1 MGYRIF
7 LLLFF
12 GITAGL
18 HAQTLRTEFV
28 GTLSV
33 KGGDSYAYKL
43 HLSDSD
49 GVLTGYS
56 VTDVMGPNE
65 TKTAIVGSIDEK
77 KKQINFRETKVLQTK
92 TRPAPGDFCCLV
104 YGHLKVGKIQGTQ
117 TLKGSFTGYRDDGK
131 TECAS
136 GKLAMVCPR
145 DILEKMLKA
154 QNGSAQQAKKD
165 TVETLPKPA
174 TIVYDTEI
182 PESQIKK
189 VMPGNSIG
197 LDCPASSVTIELWDF
212 RTIDGDRITL
222 TQDDKPVLENY
233 TLTATHKILHV
244 KLDGNP
250 SVLELIALNEGTEPL
265 NTARIR
271 IACGNK
277 EYYLDA
283 STTVDK
289 SVKIALK
296 RP

>member
-65 TKTAIVGSIDEK
+65 TRTAIVGTIDEK
-77 KKQINFRETKVLQTK
+77 KKQINFRETRVLQTK
-92 TRPAPGDFCCLV
+92 TKPAPGDFCCLV
-104 YGHLKVGKIQGTQ
+104 YGHLRVGKIQGTQ

-136 GKLAMVCPR
+136 GKLAMVCPK

-154 QNGSAQQAKKD
+154 QNEAAPQAKKD
-165 TVETLPKPA
+165 TRVSSPKKEL
-174 TIVYDTEI
+174 IVYEGGI

-189 VMPGNSIG
+189 VTPGNSIEF
-197 LDCPASSVTIELWDF
+197 DCPTSSVTIELWDF

-222 TQDDKPVLENY
+222 KQDDRPVLENY
-233 TLTATHKILHV
+233 TLTATHKIMHM
-244 KLDGNP
+244 KLDSNP

-289 SVKIALK
+289 SVKILLQ